1 MKLIQLFTIL
11 LLELTS
17 SEGLKVI
24 ARNRT
29 HCILFY
35 KEGLVLFSPSQHKVY
50 IWNETNVLQAV
61 IGCDKEVNLDSKA
74 SHYKLHHPIG
84 ICIEFNNIVD
94 YRLSYIKLVSTMI
107 HIATSFSAI
116 RKLMQAFSIHVK
128 KGEMFFLQRS

>member
-1 MKLIQLFTIL
+1 MKLIQLFTLL

-29 HCILFY
+29 YCILFY
-35 KEGLVLFSPSQHKVY
+35 KEGLVLFQHKVY
-50 IWNETNVLQAV
+50 IWNETDGLQAV
-61 IGCDKEVNLDSKA
+61 LGCDKEVNLDGKA

-84 ICIEFNNIVD
+84 ICVEFNNIVD
-94 YRLSYIKLVSTMI
+94 YRLSYIKLASTMS
-107 HIATSFSAI
+107 HIATFFSAI

-128 KGEMFFLQRS
+128 KDEMFFLQRL